1 VSNSLNDAEIEK
13 EFIDARNSTDDERLV
28 KAWKEYKKLWVR
40 DGIFA
45 PESNPE
51 PEILDEE
58 KIRQELRDAQESD
71 DQDRMEKAWTEY
83 MKIWKRKG
91 LIK

>member
-1 VSNSLNDAEIEK
+1 MSNSNSNDAEIEK

-28 KAWKEYKKLWVR
+28 KAWKEYRKLWVR
-40 DGIFA
+40 DRIFA
-45 PESNPE
+45 PE

-58 KIRQELRDAQESD
+58 KIYKELEDAQESGD
-71 DQDRMEKAWTEY
+71 EERMEKAWTEY